1 MLIDSHCHL
10 APTTYSEGVDA
21 VMERAHE
28 AGVQA
33 AVVVGVSGEA
43 TAREALSLAHRREDV
58 VATAGVHPHEAAAQG
73 DELERLVELLA
84 DPKCVAVG
92 EAGLDFFYDFSP
104 RESQREVFRQS
115 VALARQV
122 GKPLV
127 VHTRDADDET
137 LAILESEGAREV
149 GGVIHCFSS
158 GRAFAERALEL
169 DFDLSFSGIVTYA
182 SAAAIQEVAAWAPLN
197 RILVETD
204 SPYLI
209 PKPLKNKKKKDRPKR
224 CEPAFV
230 VHTARF
236 VADLRGLSF
245 EELTQATTA
254 NACRRFGPALARA
267 AGLGA

>member
-10 APTTYSEGVDA
+10 AAKTYPEGIDA
-21 VMERAHE
+21 VLERAHE
-28 AGVQA
+28 AGVHA

-43 TAREALSLAHRREDV
+43 AAQEAVALAHCRCDV
-58 VATAGVHPHEAAAQG
+58 VATVGVHPHEAATQA
-73 DELERLVELLA
+73 DELERLEGLLA

-104 RESQREVFRQS
+104 PEAQREVFRQS
-115 VALARQV
+115 VALARRV

-137 LAILESEGAREV
+137 LEILESEGAREV

-158 GRAFAERALEL
+158 GRAFGERALEL
-169 DFDLSFSGIVTYA
+169 GFDLSFSGIVTYA
-182 SAAAIQEVAAWAPLN
+182 SAAAIQEVAAWAPLD

-230 VHTARF
+230 IHTARF
-236 VADLRGLSF
+236 LADLRGLSLD
-245 EELTQATTA
+245 ELARVTTE
-254 NACRRFGPALARA
+254 NACRRFGPALAAA
-267 AGLGA
+267 AGISG